1 MHYGYFFLFV
11 YCSKLSDDFLTM
23 SYLIPTFSL
32 IKPILVMKKENTTQT
47 AAQESQS
54 QTPVLKKRLPRKK
67 KKLGKSGKGAA

>member
-1 MHYGYFFLFV
+1 
-11 YCSKLSDDFLTM
+11 M